1 MRRPCFLLFVSV
13 LVAACG
19 DDSPKQS
26 TIRFLQPSATYSEV
40 DPYLLKIPVTIEP
53 ERNQTTNIKVTWDR
67 TDTTVFLG
75 GDFEFDNTVTI
86 KSFNKELFLEVHIFD
101 DKQLDGDDVIT
112 FKLSDPTNSVA
123 TSDKPEESQF
133 VLTIKD
139 NELYPAGYLQADLTW
154 NMKDPMA
161 DVRDISMEL
170 YALTDLT
177 IVNNSIVGD
186 PKIIASNTETGFKTV
201 NISQFEAGKG
211 YYLAVYFNQGI
222 WKNTSYASLN
232 LNGLGLVD
240 KNFTLK
246 AYDITGV
253 GNAYLL
259 GPIVSNGNK
268 LSVGRTTDIEGRF
281 VKNFNPRSE

>member
-1 MRRPCFLLFVSV
+1 MRSPCLLVLLAV
-13 LVAACG
+13 LVASCG
-19 DDSPKQS
+19 DDSPKKS
-26 TIRFLQPSATYSEV
+26 TVRFLQSSATYSET
-40 DPYLLKIPVTIEP
+40 DFYLLKIPVAIEP
-53 ERNQTTNIKVTWDR
+53 ERNQTTSIKVTWDR
-67 TDTTVFLG
+67 TDTTAFLG

-112 FKLSDPTNSVA
+112 FELSDPTNSVA
-123 TSDKPEESQF
+123 TSDKPGESQF

-139 NELYPAGYLQADLTW
+139 NEQYPGGYLQADLTW

-177 IVNNSIVGD
+177 IVNNSIVGN

-201 NISQFEAGKG
+201 NIPQFETGKD

-232 LNGLGLVD
+232 LNGLGLVN
-240 KNFTLK
+240 KNYTLK

-259 GPIVSNGNK
+259 GPIVSNGTK
-268 LSVGRTTDIEGRF
+268 VSVGRTTDIEGRF
-281 VKNFNPRSE
+281 VKNFNPGKK